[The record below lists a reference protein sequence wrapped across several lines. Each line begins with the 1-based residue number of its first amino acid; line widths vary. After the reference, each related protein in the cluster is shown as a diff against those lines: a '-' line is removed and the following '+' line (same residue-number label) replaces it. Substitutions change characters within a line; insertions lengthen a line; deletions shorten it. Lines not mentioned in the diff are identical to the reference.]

1 MATQKGVWNLQQV
14 RDKQLQDLWSY
25 QIGTLYGWG
34 YNAYGE
40 LGQNNRTAY
49 SSPVQVPGTTWSITE
64 NGDPKYGLG
73 IASGI
78 KSDGTMWIAGEN
90 PQGQLAQN
98 NRTKYSSPVQIGSG
112 TDWKNTGVHKTG
124 SCTFGTKTDGTLWVW
139 GRNDDGELGQN
150 NRIQY
155 SSPVQIPGTN
165 WKYGM
170 GGNDFAVAI
179 RTDGTL
185 WAMGRSV
192 YGELGQ
198 NDRTRLSSPVQIPGT
213 TWSNIYPGRYGTLA
227 MKTDGTLWGWGD
239 NGLGQLGDNSNV
251 KRSSPV
257 QVPGTTWKQVSACGS
272 GAVMA
277 TKTDGTLWGWGLNN
291 SGELGLGTRVD
302 NEAYSSPI
310 QIPGTTWAEVVCNPS
325 SANSMARK
333 TDGTI
338 WSWGYNSQG
347 QLGQNDK
354 TTRSSP
360 IQIGT
365 DTDWSAVTATY
376 YSFLAYKN
384 A

>member
-192 YGELGQ
+192 YGELG
-198 NDRTRLSSPVQIPGT
+198 
-213 TWSNIYPGRYGTLA
+213 
-227 MKTDGTLWGWGD
+227 
-239 NGLGQLGDNSNV
+239 
-251 KRSSPV
+251 
-257 QVPGTTWKQVSACGS
+257 
-272 GAVMA
+272 
-277 TKTDGTLWGWGLNN
+277 
-291 SGELGLGTRVD
+291 LGTRVD